1 VRFTRSILVIAAI
14 ASVGAGADT
23 ARPSPPFTIERPGAP
38 PLELSQYRGKV
49 VALAFIYTTC
59 SHCQQ
64 LTVELNQIAPDYTG
78 RGVQFLECAFN
89 DDAVSTM
96 PEFLKR
102 FSPAFPVGYSTM
114 VAVRSYL
121 QYSSV
126 DRRPLYVPH
135 LVFLDRTGVIRAD
148 YPGEDPFFQ
157 NANANIRAQ
166 LDKMLKVAAP
176 KKSAAT
182 K

>member
-1 VRFTRSILVIAAI
+1 MRFTRSILVIAAI
-14 ASVGAGADT
+14 ASIAAGADT
-23 ARPSPPFTIERPGAP
+23 ARPSPPFTIERPDAP
-38 PLELSQYRGKV
+38 PLELSQFHGKV

-64 LTVELNQIAPDYTG
+64 LTVELNQIAPAYAG

-89 DDAVSTM
+89 DDAVPTM

-126 DRRPLYVPH
+126 DRRPLFVPH

-148 YPGEDPFFQ
+148 YPGEDAFFQ

-176 KKSAAT
+176 KKSPAT

>member
-1 VRFTRSILVIAAI
+1 
-14 ASVGAGADT
+14 
-23 ARPSPPFTIERPGAP
+23 
-38 PLELSQYRGKV
+38 
-49 VALAFIYTTC
+49 
-59 SHCQQ
+59 
-64 LTVELNQIAPDYTG
+64 
-78 RGVQFLECAFN
+78 
-89 DDAVSTM
+89 
-96 PEFLKR
+96 
-102 FSPAFPVGYSTM
+102 M

-148 YPGEDPFFQ
+148 YPGEDAFFQ

-166 LDKMLKVAAP
+166 LDKMLKIAVP

>member
-1 VRFTRSILVIAAI
+1 M
-14 ASVGAGADT
+14 
-23 ARPSPPFTIERPGAP
+23 
-38 PLELSQYRGKV
+38 ELSQFHGKV

-64 LTVELNQIAPDYTG
+64 LTVELNHIAPDYAG
-78 RGVQFLECAFN
+78 RGVQFLECAVN
-89 DDAVSTM
+89 DDAVPTM

-148 YPGEDPFFQ
+148 YPGEDAFFQ

-176 KKSAAT
+176 KKSPAT

>member
-1 VRFTRSILVIAAI
+1 MKFTRFTFGILAIAAI
-14 ASVGAGADT
+14 ASAADT
-23 ARPSPPFTIERPGAP
+23 ARPSPDFTIERPGAP
-38 PLELSQYRGKV
+38 SLELTQYRGKV

-64 LTVELNQIAPDYTG
+64 LTVELNQIAPDYAG

-89 DDAVSTM
+89 EDAVPSM

-135 LVFLDRTGVIRAD
+135 LVFLDRAGVIRAD
-148 YPGEDPFFQ
+148 YPGEDTFFQ

-176 KKSAAT
+176 KKSSAA